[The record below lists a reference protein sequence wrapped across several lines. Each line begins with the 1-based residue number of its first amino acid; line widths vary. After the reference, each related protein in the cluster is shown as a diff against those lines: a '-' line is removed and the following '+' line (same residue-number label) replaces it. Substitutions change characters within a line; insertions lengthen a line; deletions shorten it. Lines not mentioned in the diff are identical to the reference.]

1 MLNDLCRS
9 PTIVLLLLLP
19 QSEAALRLRSQFGRI
34 TVFQGRISNDQKRL
48 GTFVCIGG

>member
-19 QSEAALRLRSQFGRI
+19 RSHASRRSQFGRI
-34 TVFQGRISNDQKRL
+34 TVFQGRIFNDRKDWVL
-48 GTFVCIGG
+48 SFVLVVD